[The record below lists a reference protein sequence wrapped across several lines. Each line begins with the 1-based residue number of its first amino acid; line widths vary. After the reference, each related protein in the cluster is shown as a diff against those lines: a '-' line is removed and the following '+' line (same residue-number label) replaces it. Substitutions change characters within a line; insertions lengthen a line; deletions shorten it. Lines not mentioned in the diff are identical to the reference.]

1 MKNYK
6 RNWNKFE
13 RGPNYLAQEQKFLSK
28 SAQKKKKK
36 KNKKQKTK
44 NKNFKRNLWVL
55 ISLTGEIFSFWI
67 EDLGL
72 NPTYT

>member
-36 KNKKQKTK
+36 KKQKTK
-44 NKNFKRNLWVL
+44 NKKKKTK
-55 ISLTGEIFSFWI
+55 ISKEICEF
-67 EDLGL
+67 
-72 NPTYT
+72 

>member
-6 RNWNKFE
+6 KNWNKFE

-36 KNKKQKTK
+36 KKKKKKQKNKKQKFQK
-44 NKNFKRNLWVL
+44 KFVSSN
-55 ISLTGEIFSFWI
+55 
-67 EDLGL
+67 
-72 NPTYT
+72 

>member
-36 KNKKQKTK
+36 NKKQKNKKQKFQK
-44 NKNFKRNLWVL
+44 KFVSSN
-55 ISLTGEIFSFWI
+55 
-67 EDLGL
+67 
-72 NPTYT
+72 

>member
-36 KNKKQKTK
+36 TKNKKQKFQK
-44 NKNFKRNLWVL
+44 KFVSSN
-55 ISLTGEIFSFWI
+55 
-67 EDLGL
+67 
-72 NPTYT
+72 

>member
-28 SAQKKKKK
+28 SAQKKKK
-36 KNKKQKTK
+36 NKKQKTK
-44 NKNFKRNLWVL
+44 
-55 ISLTGEIFSFWI
+55 EICEF
-67 EDLGL
+67 
-72 NPTYT
+72 

>member
-28 SAQKKKKK
+28 SAQKKKK
-36 KNKKQKTK
+36 NKKKKFQKK
-44 NKNFKRNLWVL
+44 FVSSN
-55 ISLTGEIFSFWI
+55 
-67 EDLGL
+67 
-72 NPTYT
+72 

>member
-28 SAQKKKKK
+28 SAQKKKNKK
-36 KNKKQKTK
+36 QKNKKQKFQK
-44 NKNFKRNLWVL
+44 KFVSSN
-55 ISLTGEIFSFWI
+55 
-67 EDLGL
+67 
-72 NPTYT
+72 

>member
-13 RGPNYLAQEQKFLSK
+13 RGPNSLAQVQKFLSK

-36 KNKKQKTK
+36 TKNKKQKFQK
-44 NKNFKRNLWVL
+44 KFVSSN
-55 ISLTGEIFSFWI
+55 
-67 EDLGL
+67 
-72 NPTYT
+72 

>member
-28 SAQKKKKK
+28 SAQKKKKNK
-36 KNKKQKTK
+36 KQKNKKQKTK
-44 NKNFKRNLWVL
+44 NKKQKFQKKFVSSN
-55 ISLTGEIFSFWI
+55 
-67 EDLGL
+67 
-72 NPTYT
+72 